1 MSKRSIVTLT
11 IITAV
16 SVLVI
21 LLLSNIFNKQHNAMT
36 EEDNYVK
43 LEDTEYT
50 KADYNSF
57 GKSKVTVTDND
68 EVNKAIE
75 ELMTDKNFEKCE
87 LLSSWHDSNI
97 NADSF
102 YILFDDN
109 NLYVFSVNDDGVYFN
124 ENDYQYYLEME
135 KGAANNQ

>member
-1 MSKRSIVTLT
+1 MSKRSIITLT
-11 IITAV
+11 IITVV
-16 SVLVI
+16 SVLFI
-21 LLLSNIFNKQHNAMT
+21 LLLSNIFNKQRNVVT
-36 EEDNYVK
+36 EENNYVK

-87 LLSSWHDSNI
+87 LLSSWYDSNI

-109 NLYVFSVNDDGVYFN
+109 NLYVFSVNDDGVYYN
-124 ENDYQYYLEME
+124 ENDYQYYLEIE
-135 KGAANNQ
+135 KGTANNQ